1 MLSEVESTLWNENMK
16 LHVIG
21 DRVKIVMTT
30 CYYMLSEH
38 CTVTLICSQVKNWV
52 KELRKMLGN
61 DICLCI
67 VGKSTVYLTL
77 YIVISL
83 LIYTCV

>member
-1 MLSEVESTLWNENMK
+1 MSTLHM
-16 LHVIG
+16 
-21 DRVKIVMTT
+21 
-30 CYYMLSEH
+30 
-38 CTVTLICSQVKNWV
+38 CSQVKNWV

-77 YIVISL
+77 SIVIYSN
-83 LIYTCV
+83 IYIYIYIYIYHPVTECVYVFRE